1 MMKPLIASVALG
13 LLSPAFLQAQPPQP
27 GPQGFRP
34 GPPPGMPCDLD
45 LTTAQRSAIQA
56 VFEKHRAAHQEKQKA
71 TMQKERALMDALFEG
86 STSEAQL
93 RELHRA
99 ASDARF
105 ALLLEDRATRLE
117 VDALLTPEQWAK
129 AKERSPRMQKGPE
142 GAPPMGE
149 PGVPPM
155 P

>member
-1 MMKPLIASVALG
+1 MMKPLIASLAIG
-13 LLSPAFLQAQPPQP
+13 LFSPAFLLAQPPPP

-45 LTTAQRSAIQA
+45 LTTAQRSAIRA

-71 TMQKERALMDALFEG
+71 AMQKERALMDALFEG
-86 STSEAQL
+86 STTEAQL

-99 ASDARF
+99 AGDARF

-117 VDALLTPEQWAK
+117 VDALLTPEQRAK
-129 AKERSPRMQKGPE
+129 AKEQQARMKPGPE
-142 GAPPMGE
+142 GRPGGEQAP
-149 PGVPPM
+149 PPM

>member
-1 MMKPLIASVALG
+1 MLKPLIASLAIG
-13 LLSPAFLQAQPPQP
+13 LFSPTLLPAQP
-27 GPQGFRP
+27 GPQGFHP

-45 LTTAQRSAIQA
+45 LTAAQRSAIQA

-71 TMQKERALMDALFEG
+71 AMQNEKALLDALFEETTTG
-86 STSEAQL
+86 AQL
-93 RELHRA
+93 KGLHQA

-117 VDALLTPEQWAK
+117 VDALLTPEQRAK
-129 AKERSPRMQKGPE
+129 AKAQQARMKPGPE
-142 GAPPMGE
+142 GRPVGE
-149 PGVPPM
+149 PAPPPM